1 SEWRQEQDPTPD
13 CSCSEEK
20 FLHIRN
26 SSSEP
31 YITPATYI
39 TVYVI
44 YIYKQPATAIQA
56 NMSWSAAAS
65 PQEMIYPVP
74 ETRWNEINLK
84 VQMLETLTWRLGM
97 LSGFFGIMCAYL
109 TFLRP
114 HRLEY
119 RSHEIMYVCYSTL
132 VAIFVSRIALL
143 VSLAV
148 EVWFRWDDL
157 NNWKSSVLEKEEQEN
172 EFTTERSSTK
182 AVSPSGNIRKSSL
195 RKAASPVLDTT
206 QPYDLESELLDDDEF
221 DSDWTVSEASEED
234 MSISDLDTED

>member
-1 SEWRQEQDPTPD
+1 
-13 CSCSEEK
+13 
-20 FLHIRN
+20 
-26 SSSEP
+26 
-31 YITPATYI
+31 
-39 TVYVI
+39 
-44 YIYKQPATAIQA
+44 
-56 NMSWSAAAS
+56 MSWSAAAS

-84 VQMLETLTWRLGM
+84 VQMLETLTWRLGI

-114 HRLEY
+114 QRLEQPSNRVVY
-119 RSHEIMYVCYSTL
+119 LFYSTL
-132 VAIFVSRIALL
+132 EAIFGSSIALL
-143 VSLAV
+143 VVLV
-148 EVWFRWDDL
+148 FVVWFRWDDI
-157 NNWKSSVLEKEEQEN
+157 NDWKRSVLEKKEPEN
-172 EFTTERSSTK
+172 EVTTERSSTK

>member
-1 SEWRQEQDPTPD
+1 
-13 CSCSEEK
+13 
-20 FLHIRN
+20 
-26 SSSEP
+26 
-31 YITPATYI
+31 
-39 TVYVI
+39 
-44 YIYKQPATAIQA
+44 
-56 NMSWSAAAS
+56 MSWSVAAS

-84 VQMLETLTWRLGM
+84 VQMLETLTSRLAI
-97 LSGFFGIMCAYL
+97 LSGFLGIMCASL

-114 HRLEY
+114 HRLEHH
-119 RSHEIMYVCYSTL
+119 SHEIMYVCYCTL

-148 EVWFRWDDL
+148 VVWFRWDDL
-157 NNWKSSVLEKEEQEN
+157 NNWKSSVPEKKEPEN
-172 EFTTERSSTK
+172 EVTTERSSTK

-206 QPYDLESELLDDDEF
+206 QPYDLESELLEDDEF